1 MDKSA
6 DEWVAADAVDAVHIA
21 NFEKRKAK
29 KGGGDAAAAAPKP
42 QEEKKRKA
50 EDGEGGEDGEEDA
63 EEGSKLEYSDG
74 GIGVEAGE
82 VDASL
87 IITGP
92 RRKRAAAARAEQ
104 SSDWNTMLTGKL
116 DGLAD
121 SDSDDD

>member
-1 MDKSA
+1 M
-6 DEWVAADAVDAVHIA
+6 AADAVDAVHVA

-29 KGGGDAAAAAPKP
+29 KGGGEAEAAAPKP

-50 EDGEGGEDGEEDA
+50 DDGEDGEDGEEGEEG
-63 EEGSKLEYSDG
+63 EEGSKLEYSEG
-74 GIGVEAGE
+74 GIAVESDE
-82 VDASL
+82 VDPSL